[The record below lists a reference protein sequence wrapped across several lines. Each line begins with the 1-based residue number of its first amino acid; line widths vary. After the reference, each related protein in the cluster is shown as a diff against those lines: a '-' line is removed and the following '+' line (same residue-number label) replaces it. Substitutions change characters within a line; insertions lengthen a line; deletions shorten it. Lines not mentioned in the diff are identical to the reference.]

1 MSNINF
7 TLEKDCS
14 GFCSENRLYD
24 GVAVER
30 EVEAGTGQP
39 CRRPPQYPS
48 DAACTGGKG
57 EVGGSS
63 WITDIF

>member
-14 GFCSENRLYD
+14 GFCLENRLYD
-24 GVAVER
+24 GVGVER
-30 EVEAGTGQP
+30 EAEAGTGQP

-48 DAACTGGKG
+48 DAA
-57 EVGGSS
+57 
-63 WITDIF
+63 